1 MLRPAGIFRDLLCS
15 GPWPRCGGQLDVVQ
29 RIQSFNSG
37 REPERLRLKYQAM
50 CEDAF
55 AFLRGTCHLFYQ
67 DWPTSMPLNDAPPT
81 WICGDLHMEN
91 FGTYNGEDRRAYF
104 DINDFDEAVLA
115 PSTWELARFMTSVLV
130 AAETLEV
137 EEADARAL
145 CVIFLDVY
153 IAALVSGKAQWVEEG
168 TAIGMVKH
176 LLMGLEQRS
185 PEEYLNSRT
194 KLRGERRILK
204 TNGKYALPASDVDT
218 QKVMLFMAEF
228 AARQGSP
235 DFFKVLDVARRV
247 AGISSLG
254 IERYV
259 ILIHGKGGQQGNS
272 LLDLKVQPGSS
283 LQAYLTLPQPHWPSE
298 ASRTVDVQK
307 WMHGISPAFLSA
319 VTIDQRSYVLRE
331 LLPSQDRLRL
341 SQWNGELSRLED
353 LMSCIG
359 KIVAWGHMR
368 GGGREGA
375 ANLEEH
381 IAYATKSDWRESLLK
396 YALDYSAQVKSDWM
410 AFRDGCER
418 GL

>member
-1 MLRPAGIFRDLLCS
+1 M
-15 GPWPRCGGQLDVVQ
+15 GQLDVVQ
-29 RIQSFNSG
+29 RIRSFNSG

-50 CEDAF
+50 CVDAF

-67 DWPTSMPLNDAPPT
+67 DWPTNTPLNDAPPT

-91 FGTYNGEDRRAYF
+91 FGTYKGEDRRAYF

-204 TNGKYALPASDVDT
+204 TNGKYALPASVADSE
-218 QKVMLFMAEF
+218 KVMLFMAEF
-228 AARQGSP
+228 AARQDSP

-259 ILIHGKGGQQGNS
+259 ILIHGKGGQQGNT

-331 LLPSQDRLRL
+331 LLPSQDRLSL
-341 SQWNGELSRLED
+341 SQWNGKLSRLED
-353 LMSCIG
+353 LMNCIG
-359 KIVAWGHMR
+359 KIVAWGHLR
-368 GGGREGA
+368 GGGHEGA

-381 IAYATKSDWRESLLK
+381 IAYATKSDWREPLLK
-396 YALDYSAQVKSDWM
+396 YALDYSVQVKRDWM
-410 AFRDGCER
+410 AFREGCER